1 MTIRKA
7 ALQIAAVVL
16 LILMAFNTYLA
27 SDHLKRIQA
36 TAALSLES
44 SGVQA
49 GIARVW
55 QDFTDMETGQR
66 GFLLTDDAAY
76 LQPYVDAK
84 SAIATDLANL
94 RSALTNRPQSEQ
106 ALETQLES
114 LAASKQTEIDRTIA
128 LRQQGYRHRA
138 FLLVQT
144 NQGKQYSDQARSLV
158 SSLSSLENS
167 RFATL
172 EKQRD
177 ATSSQ
182 AMSQTIAANLCLL
195 VLTAGLFL
203 LIRFHQR
210 ALEQQAAQ
218 SRQAL
223 AERDSQLE
231 KRIRLMS
238 DAGDQIAPRLQSSK
252 RVSGCCS
259 KNTTDSCLRSAMP
272 APSRSRR
279 QPPNSNNSATISSA
293 SQSPTSTNKR
303 PKRTAARGAVF
314 IAECTWDI
322 ALKGRGFQ
330 PRRNASPT
338 STLSS
343 RAEER
348 IRQLK

>member
-1 MTIRKA
+1 VTIRKA

-16 LILMAFNTYLA
+16 LILMAFNAYLA
-27 SDHLKRIQA
+27 IDHLKRIQA
-36 TAALSLES
+36 TAARSLES
-44 SGVQA
+44 SSVQA

-66 GFLLTDDAAY
+66 GYLLTDDPAY

-84 SAIATDLANL
+84 NAIATHLASL
-94 RSALTNRPQSEQ
+94 RSSLANRPQPEQ

-114 LAASKQTEIDRTIA
+114 LAASKQAEIERTIA

-138 FLLVQT
+138 FQLVQT
-144 NQGKQYSDQARSLV
+144 NQGKQYSDQARSLL

-177 ATSSQ
+177 ADSSE
-182 AMSQTIAANLCLL
+182 AMSQTIAANLGWL

-203 LIRFHQR
+203 LIRFHER

-231 KRIRLMS
+231 KLTSLMS
-238 DAGDQIAPRLQSSK
+238 AAADQTRAQIALIEENARLLLEKYDGFLPPVGYACAQQIK
-252 RVSGCCS
+252 DATAQLEQLRKHLLGRP
-259 KNTTDSCLRSAMP
+259 DSDI
-272 APSRSRR
+272 
-279 QPPNSNNSATISSA
+279 QE
-293 SQSPTSTNKR
+293 Q
-303 PKRTAARGAVF
+303 AA
-314 IAECTWDI
+314 
-322 ALKGRGFQ
+322 
-330 PRRNASPT
+330 
-338 STLSS
+338 
-343 RAEER
+343 
-348 IRQLK
+348 